1 MSLPDREDL
10 ASRVRRYRIEGYD
23 LDDLVQEAYLCLLDP
38 EGDGD
43 VEAHLNR
50 LRKRVYRRIV
60 KVNRHAIQHYEL
72 TLDDTKARTSGD
84 IDARVVMIAAE
95 SECDND
101 ADRWL
106 LNSLATGSSYRDFE
120 LAWNCRKL
128 TARKRVSRFR
138 ERLYNRVYETFDY

>member
-50 LRKRVYRRIV
+50 LRKRVYRRM
-60 KVNRHAIQHYEL
+60 L
-72 TLDDTKARTSGD
+72 L
-84 IDARVVMIAAE
+84 IAAE

-138 ERLYNRVYETFDY
+138 ERLEKRVFQEA

>member
-1 MSLPDREDL
+1 MSLPDRAEL
-10 ASRVRRYRIEGYD
+10 AARVRRYRIEGYELED
-23 LDDLVQEAYLCLLDP
+23 LIQEAYVSLLDP

-43 VEAHLNR
+43 IDAHLNR
-50 LRKRVYRRIV
+50 LRKRTYRRIV
-60 KVNRHAIQHYEL
+60 KVARSAREQYEL

>member
-1 MSLPDREDL
+1 MTLPDRAEL
-10 ASRVRRYRIEGYD
+10 AARVRRFRIEGYD
-23 LDDLVQEAYLCLLDP
+23 LDDLTQEAYVALLDP

-43 VEAHLNR
+43 IEAHLNR
-50 LRKRVYRRIV
+50 LRKRTYRRIV
-60 KVNRHAIQHYEL
+60 KVQRRALYHAEL

-84 IDARVVMIAAE
+84 IDCRVLLIAAE

-120 LAWNCRKL
+120 RSWNCRNL

-138 ERLYNRVYETFDY
+138 ERLHQRVYETFDY